1 MWLFLSVLSLALAL
15 AYGFRLLAK
24 ALPHIILNL
33 PERRPFVLPPHI
45 TLSLL
50 LQNSVKTVDKE
61 DAIPEVP
68 RGILL
73 LCAAESE
80 SFAQQTLLR
89 RAHSLYATLGD
100 WDQVETKLR
109 AEVEPAQEAVG
120 TDGV

>member
-1 MWLFLSVLSLALAL
+1 MWSFLSVLSIAAAL

-24 ALPHIILNL
+24 ALPHLILNL
-33 PERRPFVLPPHI
+33 PERRPFVLPSHI

-50 LQNSVKTVDKE
+50 LQNSVKSADGE
-61 DAIPEVP
+61 DVMPEVP
-68 RGILL
+68 RSILL

-80 SFAQQTLLR
+80 QFAQQALLR

-109 AEVEPAQEAVG
+109 AEVEPATEAIG